1 MVHNNGY
8 HTKENGK
15 ICRTI
20 HLQHLNRQCKR
31 DTSLPFSFP
40 ASMSSTTCVHWLSLT
55 LIWHRHWSIILS
67 SLGLSGT
74 LLRESFNFS
83 ILPWRCQICWSTN
96 HIPWYFP
103 ISKSSSP
110 ISGTFRCQTISL
122 MPGKPS
128 DMGLFYQLDH
138 ATISIIGQTKHQILL
153 EWDTGSALPRLQE
166 NTHISSG
173 R

>member
-1 MVHNNGY
+1 MVHNYGF
-8 HTKENGK
+8 
-15 ICRTI
+15 RQTI
-20 HLQHLNRQCKR
+20 DLQHLNRQCKR
-31 DTSLPFSFP
+31 ETHHCPSPFQLACQVPPVSTDCLWRLYDTDIEASFFR
-40 ASMSSTTCVHWLSLT
+40 AWDYLALCWEKV
-55 LIWHRHWSIILS
+55 SIFQFCLDDVKFA
-67 SLGLSGT
+67 GLRITYPGISPSVSPP
-74 LLRESFNFS
+74 LLY
-83 ILPWRCQICWSTN
+83 QG
-96 HIPWYFP
+96 
-103 ISKSSSP
+103 SSP